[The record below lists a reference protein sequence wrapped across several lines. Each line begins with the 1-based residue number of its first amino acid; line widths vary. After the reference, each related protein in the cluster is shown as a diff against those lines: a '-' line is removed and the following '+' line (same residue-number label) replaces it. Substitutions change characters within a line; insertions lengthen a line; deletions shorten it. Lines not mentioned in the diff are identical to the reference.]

1 MIRKSI
7 IICLLIFIFTT
18 LIACSKGLDHSIND
32 NFTTIPTP
40 IENTI
45 DNNSFQP
52 MINTSELFT
61 QRDLTNTV
69 DKAQAISLSLKS
81 NEDYLIDK
89 EGIYLLSGDYTNTT
103 IIVEVSDNEK
113 VQLVLDGVNITNDDN
128 ACIYVENA
136 DKLFVTTISNSSLTV
151 TNMFESSNDKIDAVI
166 YSKDDL
172 TLNGIATLTVNSS
185 ETAIKCNDDLTITSA
200 EYIINAQKKGIDAN
214 NSIAIANGIFT
225 INAKTDGLHAENN
238 DDDSLGYI
246 YIADGT
252 FNINASDDGIHATS
266 VLQIDSGNFTLKA
279 YEAIEST
286 YIQINGGQFN
296 ISAYDD
302 GINATRKSSFYSP
315 VIEINSG
322 TIKLVI
328 VSGDHDAIDSNGDLI
343 ITGGII
349 DITSNSAFDYDGKCY
364 YSGGSI
370 IIVNGQ
376 QVNSITP
383 NNFNGDNG
391 GNRKPNH

>member
-52 MINTSELFT
+52 MINTSEMFT

-69 DKAQAISLSLKS
+69 DKSQAISLSLKN

-113 VQLVLDGVNITNDDN
+113 VQLVLDGVNITNDN
-128 ACIYVENA
+128 HACIYVENA

-302 GINATRKSSFYSP
+302 GINAARKSSFYSP

-322 TIKLVI
+322 TIKIVI
-328 VSGDHDAIDSNGDLI
+328 ANGDHDAIDSNGDLI

-364 YSGGSI
+364 YSSGT

-383 NNFNGDNG
+383 NNINGGKG

>member
-18 LIACSKGLDHSIND
+18 FIACSKGLDHSIND

-52 MINTSELFT
+52 MINTSDLFS

-69 DKAQAISLSLKS
+69 DKAQAISLSLKN

-113 VQLVLDGVNITNDDN
+113 VQLVLDGVNITNDN
-128 ACIYVENA
+128 HACIYVENA

-266 VLQIDSGNFTLKA
+266 VVQIESGNFTLKA

-302 GINATRKSSFYSP
+302 GINAARKTSFYSP

-322 TIKLVI
+322 TIKIVI
-328 VSGDHDAIDSNGDLI
+328 ANGDHDAIDSNGDLI

-364 YSGGSI
+364 YNSGT

-376 QVNSITP
+376 QVVSIPT
-383 NNFNGDNG
+383 NNFNGGKG

>member
-32 NFTTIPTP
+32 NFTTLPTP

-52 MINTSELFT
+52 MINTSEMFT

-69 DKAQAISLSLKS
+69 DKSQAISLSLKN

-113 VQLVLDGVNITNDDN
+113 VQLILDGVNITNDN
-128 ACIYVENA
+128 HACIYVENA

-252 FNINASDDGIHATS
+252 FNINAADDGIHATS
-266 VLQIDSGNFTLKA
+266 VLQIDSGNFTLQA
-279 YEAIEST
+279 HEAIEST

-302 GINATRKSSFYSP
+302 GINAARKSSFYSP

-322 TIKLVI
+322 TIKIVI
-328 VSGDHDAIDSNGDLI
+328 ANGDHDAIDSNGDLI

-364 YSGGSI
+364 YSSGT

-376 QVNSITP
+376 QVDSITP
-383 NNFNGDNG
+383 NNFNGGKG

>member
-7 IICLLIFIFTT
+7 IICLLVFIFIT

-32 NFTTIPTP
+32 NFTTLPTP

-52 MINTSELFT
+52 MINTTDLFT

-69 DKAQAISLSLKS
+69 DKSQATSLSLKNS
-81 NEDYLIDK
+81 EDYLIDK

-113 VQLVLDGVNITNDDN
+113 VQLVLDGVNITNDN
-128 ACIYVENA
+128 HACIYVENA
-136 DKLFVTTISNSSLTV
+136 DKLFVTTISNSSLSV

-266 VLQIDSGNFTLKA
+266 VVQIDSGNFTLKA

-302 GINATRKSSFYSP
+302 GINAARKSSFYSP
-315 VIEINSG
+315 VIEINYG
-322 TIKLVI
+322 TIKIVI
-328 VSGDHDAIDSNGDLI
+328 ANGDHDAIDSNGDLI

-364 YSGGSI
+364 YSSGT

-376 QVNSITP
+376 QVDSIPT
-383 NNFNGDNG
+383 NNFNGGKG

>member
-18 LIACSKGLDHSIND
+18 LIACSKGLDDFTND
-32 NFTTIPTP
+32 NFTTLPTP

-52 MINTSELFT
+52 MINTSELFS

-69 DKAQAISLSLKS
+69 DKSQAISLSLKN

-113 VQLVLDGVNITNDDN
+113 VQLILDGVNITNDN
-128 ACIYVENA
+128 HACIYVENA

-214 NSIAIANGIFT
+214 NSIAIANGVFT
-225 INAKTDGLHAENN
+225 INAKTDGLHSENN

-252 FNINASDDGIHATS
+252 FNINAADDGIHATS
-266 VLQIDSGNFTLKA
+266 VVEIDSGNLTLKA

-302 GINATRKSSFYSP
+302 GINAARKSSSYSP

-328 VSGDHDAIDSNGDLI
+328 ANGDHDAIDSNGDLI

-364 YSGGSI
+364 YSSGS

-376 QVNSITP
+376 QVDSIPT
-383 NNFNGDNG
+383 NNFNGGKG
-391 GNRKPNH
+391 GNSKPNH

>member
-52 MINTSELFT
+52 MINTSEMFT

-69 DKAQAISLSLKS
+69 DKAQAISLSLKN

-103 IIVEVSDNEK
+103 IIVEVSNNEK
-113 VQLVLDGVNITNDDN
+113 VQLILDGVNITNDN
-128 ACIYVENA
+128 HACIYVENA

-225 INAKTDGLHAENN
+225 INAKTDGLHAEND

-302 GINATRKSSFYSP
+302 GINAARKSSSYSP

-322 TIKLVI
+322 TIKIVI
-328 VSGDHDAIDSNGDLI
+328 ASGDHDAIDSNGDLI

-364 YSGGSI
+364 YSSGT

-376 QVNSITP
+376 KVDSITT
-383 NNFNGDNG
+383 NNINGGKG

>member
-52 MINTSELFT
+52 MINSSELFT

-69 DKAQAISLSLKS
+69 DKSQAIPLSLKN

-89 EGIYLLSGDYTNTT
+89 DGIYLLSGDYTNTT

-113 VQLVLDGVNITNDDN
+113 VQLVLDGVNITNDDH

-136 DKLFVTTISNSSLTV
+136 NKLFVTTISSSSLSV

-200 EYIINAQKKGIDAN
+200 EYVINAQKKGIDAN

-225 INAKTDGLHAENN
+225 INAQTDGLHAENN

-266 VLQIDSGNFTLKA
+266 VVQIDSGNFTLKA
-279 YEAIEST
+279 HEAIEST

-302 GINATRKSSFYSP
+302 GINAARKSSFYSP

-322 TIKLVI
+322 TIKIVI
-328 VSGDHDAIDSNGDLI
+328 ASGDHDAIDSNGDLI

-364 YSGGSI
+364 YSSGT

-376 QVNSITP
+376 QVDSIPT
-383 NNFNGDNG
+383 NNINGGKG

>member
-69 DKAQAISLSLKS
+69 DKSQAISLSLKN

-266 VLQIDSGNFTLKA
+266 VVQIDSGNFTLKA

-302 GINATRKSSFYSP
+302 GINAARKSSSYSP

-322 TIKLVI
+322 TIKIVI
-328 VSGDHDAIDSNGDLI
+328 ASGDHDAIDSNGDLI

-364 YSGGSI
+364 YSSGT

-376 QVNSITP
+376 KVDAITT
-383 NNFNGDNG
+383 NNINGGKG

>member
-7 IICLLIFIFTT
+7 IICLLLFIFTT

-52 MINTSELFT
+52 MLNTSELFT

-69 DKAQAISLSLKS
+69 DKSQAISLSLKN

-113 VQLVLDGVNITNDDN
+113 VQLILDGVNITNDN
-128 ACIYVENA
+128 HACIYVENA

-266 VLQIDSGNFTLKA
+266 VVQIDSGNFTLQA

-302 GINATRKSSFYSP
+302 GINAARKSSFYSP

-322 TIKLVI
+322 TIKIVI
-328 VSGDHDAIDSNGDLI
+328 ANGDHDAIDSNGDLI

-370 IIVNGQ
+370 IVNGQ
-376 QVNSITP
+376 QVDSIPT
-383 NNFNGDNG
+383 NNFNGGKG

>member
-52 MINTSELFT
+52 MINTSDLFS

-69 DKAQAISLSLKS
+69 DKSQAISLSLKN

-113 VQLVLDGVNITNDDN
+113 VQLVLDGVNITNDN
-128 ACIYVENA
+128 HACIYVENA

-266 VLQIDSGNFTLKA
+266 VVQIDSGNFTLKA

-302 GINATRKSSFYSP
+302 GINAARKSSSYSP

-322 TIKLVI
+322 TIKIVI
-328 VSGDHDAIDSNGDLI
+328 ASGDHDAIDSNGDLI

-364 YSGGSI
+364 YNSGT

-376 QVNSITP
+376 QVVSIPT
-383 NNFNGDNG
+383 NNFNGGKG

>member
-69 DKAQAISLSLKS
+69 DKSQAISLSLKN

-113 VQLVLDGVNITNDDN
+113 VQLILDGVNITNDN
-128 ACIYVENA
+128 HACIYVENA

-252 FNINASDDGIHATS
+252 FNINAADDGIHATS

-279 YEAIEST
+279 HEAIEST

-302 GINATRKSSFYSP
+302 GINAARKSSFYSP

-322 TIKLVI
+322 TIKIVI
-328 VSGDHDAIDSNGDLI
+328 ANGDHDAIDSNGDLI

-364 YSGGSI
+364 YSSGT

-376 QVNSITP
+376 QVDSIPT
-383 NNFNGDNG
+383 NNINGGKG

>member
-18 LIACSKGLDHSIND
+18 LIACSKRLDDFTND
-32 NFTTIPTP
+32 NFTTLPTP

-52 MINTSELFT
+52 MINTSEMFT

-69 DKAQAISLSLKS
+69 DKSQAISLFLKN

-113 VQLVLDGVNITNDDN
+113 VQLILDGVNITNDDN

-200 EYIINAQKKGIDAN
+200 EYIINAQ
-214 NSIAIANGIFT
+214 
-225 INAKTDGLHAENN
+225 
-238 DDDSLGYI
+238 
-246 YIADGT
+246 
-252 FNINASDDGIHATS
+252 
-266 VLQIDSGNFTLKA
+266 
-279 YEAIEST
+279 
-286 YIQINGGQFN
+286 
-296 ISAYDD
+296 
-302 GINATRKSSFYSP
+302 
-315 VIEINSG
+315 
-322 TIKLVI
+322 
-328 VSGDHDAIDSNGDLI
+328 
-343 ITGGII
+343 
-349 DITSNSAFDYDGKCY
+349 
-364 YSGGSI
+364 
-370 IIVNGQ
+370 
-376 QVNSITP
+376 
-383 NNFNGDNG
+383 
-391 GNRKPNH
+391 

>member
-32 NFTTIPTP
+32 NFTTLPTP

-69 DKAQAISLSLKS
+69 DKSQAISLSLKN

-113 VQLVLDGVNITNDDN
+113 VQLVLDGVNITNDN
-128 ACIYVENA
+128 HACIYVENA
-136 DKLFVTTISNSSLTV
+136 DKLFVTTISSSSLSV

-266 VLQIDSGNFTLKA
+266 VVQIDSGNFTLQA

-302 GINATRKSSFYSP
+302 GINAARKSSFYSP

-322 TIKLVI
+322 TIKIVI
-328 VSGDHDAIDSNGDLI
+328 ANGDHDAIDSNGDLI

-370 IIVNGQ
+370 IVNGQ
-376 QVNSITP
+376 QVDSIPT
-383 NNFNGDNG
+383 NNFNGGKG
-391 GNRKPNH
+391 GNRKPNY